1 MNFDFLLERFRA
13 KLYDQKQENNH
24 HVEYFKECLQIIIR
38 KMFKVPMK
46 QNTFAEVDKIIDLPQ
61 KKYRKAEQ
69 VQCHVCFV
77 NVQSCLHENVV
88 FSVCACVDNA
98 AYIIFIIWNSISG
111 LYAWYHFRFNIS
123 CGVAVTVRSY
133 QKNFR

>member
-46 QNTFAEVDKIIDLPQ
+46 QNTFAEVDKI
-61 KKYRKAEQ
+61 YHRKNTAKRNMSSAM
-69 VQCHVCFV
+69 CASSMYSHVCMKMSSFLFV
-77 NVQSCLHENVV
+77 RAWAMPHTSYLSCGIPFTVWTPG
-88 FSVCACVDNA
+88 
-98 AYIIFIIWNSISG
+98 IISG
-111 LYAWYHFRFNIS
+111 LISVVVLLS
-123 CGVAVTVRSY
+123 CGEVIKKKSGI
-133 QKNFR
+133 F